1 LKAVTS
7 LGMGIMEEETADG
20 ILNGSLRIFQ
30 KKRGYRFSLD
40 SILLSHFVFS
50 KPKTSNIDLGCGS
63 GIIMLILARRFPHT
77 TWTGVEI
84 QEGLAALAQKN
95 VQLGG
100 LESRIKILCDDA
112 RVIKKILP
120 ANSFDSVIFNPPYRK
135 LNSGR
140 INPQLEKAIARHEI
154 KGSLKDFLQ
163 AAQYLLKPGGRV
175 FTIYPAKRLVELIS
189 LFRMCAIEPKR
200 LKLVFSGYFSEA
212 EFVLAEGRSGS
223 REELK
228 IGQPLYIYD
237 QDKKYTRE
245 MSAIFSELS
254 RFPADGGG

>member
-1 LKAVTS
+1 
-7 LGMGIMEEETADG
+7 MEEETVDL

-40 SILLSHFVFS
+40 SILLSHFFLS
-50 KPKTSNIDLGCGS
+50 KPKASNIDLGCGS

-77 TWTGVEI
+77 VWTGVEI
-84 QEGLAALAQKN
+84 QESLAALAQKN
-95 VQLGG
+95 VRLGG
-100 LESRIKILCDDA
+100 FSSRIKVLCDDA
-112 RVIKKILP
+112 RAIKKILP
-120 ANSFDSVIFNPPYRK
+120 AHSLDTVIFNPPYRK
-135 LNSGR
+135 LKSGR

-189 LFRMCAIEPKR
+189 LFRLCSLEPKR
-200 LKLVFSGYFSEA
+200 LKLVFSDCFSEA
-212 EFVLAEGRSGS
+212 EFVLTEGRSES

-228 IGQPLYIYD
+228 IEQPLYIYD
-237 QDKKYTRE
+237 QDKKYTPE
-245 MSAIFSELS
+245 MYAIFSELS
-254 RFPADGGG
+254 QSPARGGG

>member
-1 LKAVTS
+1 
-7 LGMGIMEEETADG
+7 MEEEVADR

-40 SILLSHFVFS
+40 SILLSHFAFF

-63 GIIMLILARRFPHT
+63 GIIMLILARRFPRT
-77 TWTGVEI
+77 IWTGVEI

-95 VQLGG
+95 IQANG
-100 LESRIKILCDDA
+100 LEGRIKILCADA
-112 RVIKKILP
+112 RAIKKILP

-154 KGSLKDFLQ
+154 RGSLKDFLQ
-163 AAQYLLKPGGRV
+163 AAKYLLKPGGRV
-175 FTIYPAKRLVELIS
+175 FTIYPAKRLIELIS
-189 LFRMCAIEPKR
+189 LFRLCAIEPKK
-200 LKLVFSGYFSEA
+200 LKLVFSDNCSAA
-212 EFVLAEGRSGS
+212 EFVLVEGRAQS
-223 REELK
+223 REELE
-228 IGQPLYIYD
+228 IEQPLYIYD

-245 MSAIFSELS
+245 MAAIFSELS
-254 RFPADGGG
+254 QFPADVDG

>member
-1 LKAVTS
+1 
-7 LGMGIMEEETADG
+7 MEEETADR

-40 SILLSHFVFS
+40 SILLAHFIFL
-50 KPKTSNIDLGCGS
+50 KPKTSNVDLGCGS
-63 GIIMLILARRFPHT
+63 GIIMLILARRFPYT

-84 QEGLAALAQKN
+84 QEGLAALAKKN
-95 VQLGG
+95 VQLAG
-100 LESRIKILCDDA
+100 LESRIKVLCDDA
-112 RVIKKILP
+112 RAIKKIMP
-120 ANSFDSVIFNPPYRK
+120 ANSFDSIIFNPPYRK

-154 KGSLKDFLQ
+154 QGSLKDFLQ
-163 AAQYLLKPGGRV
+163 AAKYLLKPGGRV
-175 FTIYPAKRLVELIS
+175 FTVYPAKRLVELIS
-189 LFRMCAIEPKR
+189 LCRSCAIEPKR

-212 EFVLAEGRSGS
+212 EFVLVEGRAQS

-228 IGQPLYIYD
+228 IEQPLYVYD

-245 MSAIFSELS
+245 MSAIVSELS
-254 RFPADGGG
+254 QFPADGGG

>member
-1 LKAVTS
+1 MITT
-7 LGMGIMEEETADG
+7 LGREIMEEETADL
-20 ILNGSLRIFQ
+20 ILDGSLRIFQ
-30 KKRGYRFSLD
+30 KKKGYRFSLD
-40 SILLSHFVFS
+40 AIILSHFFSS

-63 GIIMLILARRFPHT
+63 GIIMLVVARRFPQT

-84 QEGLAALAQKN
+84 QEALAALAQKN

-100 LESRIKILCDDA
+100 MDGRIKILCADA
-112 RVIKKILP
+112 RAIKKILP

-135 LNSGR
+135 LKSGR
-140 INPQLEKAIARHEI
+140 VNPQLEKAIARHEI

-212 EFVLAEGRSGS
+212 EFVLAEGRAQS

-228 IGQPLYIYD
+228 IEQPLYIYD

-254 RFPADGGG
+254 QFPADGGG

>member
-1 LKAVTS
+1 
-7 LGMGIMEEETADG
+7 MEEETADR

-40 SILLSHFVFS
+40 SILLSHFVFT

-84 QEGLAALAQKN
+84 QEGLAALAKKN

-100 LESRIKILCDDA
+100 LDGRVQILCDDA
-112 RVIKKILP
+112 RALKKILP

-140 INPQLEKAIARHEI
+140 TNPHLEKAIARHEI

-163 AAQYLLKPGGRV
+163 AAQYLLKSGGRA
-175 FTIYPAKRLVELIS
+175 FTIYPAKRLVELIA
-189 LFRMCAIEPKR
+189 LFRLSGIEPKR
-200 LKLVFSGYFSEA
+200 LKLVFSDYSSEA
-212 EFVLAEGRSGS
+212 EFVLVEGRAQS
-223 REELK
+223 REELR
-228 IGQPLYIYD
+228 IEQPLYIYD
-237 QDKKYTRE
+237 QEKKYTQE
-245 MSAIFSELS
+245 MLAIFSELS
-254 RFPADGGG
+254 QFPSRDDG

>member
-1 LKAVTS
+1 
-7 LGMGIMEEETADG
+7 MEIMEEETADR
-20 ILNGSLRIFQ
+20 ILNGSLQIFQ

-100 LESRIKILCDDA
+100 LENRIKILCDDA

-135 LNSGR
+135 LKSGR

-163 AAQYLLKPGGRV
+163 AALYLLKPGGRV
-175 FTIYPAKRLVELIS
+175 FTIYPAKRLVELVY
-189 LFRMCAIEPKR
+189 LFRQSGIEPKKM
-200 LKLVFSGYFSEA
+200 KLVFSDNVSEA
-212 EFVLAEGRSGS
+212 AFALVEGNIGG

-228 IGQPLYIYD
+228 MAPPLFIYD
-237 QDKKYTRE
+237 QNKNYTEE
-245 MSAIFSELS
+245 MAGIFTELS
-254 RFPADGGG
+254 RFPADGDG